1 VNGVYQVS
9 VDGKPT
15 FVCPTV
21 DEFYQDMAFMN
32 KVTQPGPVTTYS
44 YKRIQVLEEKFNLH
58 EMLNS
63 DREQAIQK
71 TVPHRDFYNVVCKGC
86 NHPIIVLSSCFL
98 LISVHNTDP
107 FSVHLYAFFFREKWI
122 RTFTIVHA

>member
-1 VNGVYQVS
+1 MNGVYEVLL
-9 VDGKPT
+9 DGEPT

-21 DEFYQDMAFMN
+21 DEFYEDMTFLN

-44 YKRIQVLEEKFNLH
+44 YKRIQVLEERFNLH

-71 TVPHRDFYNVVCKGC
+71 TVPHRDFYNVVST
-86 NHPIIVLSSCFL
+86 LFSL
-98 LISVHNTDP
+98 L
-107 FSVHLYAFFFREKWI
+107 
-122 RTFTIVHA
+122 FTPM